1 MEKINEILK
10 NFSFSQPESEVY
22 IAALG
27 LGKGT
32 VSEIAQKAGVG
43 RTVAYFH
50 IKNLLKR
57 NFLRQL
63 KSGKKLIISP
73 VPPSELAGR
82 LEEQVGSLK
91 SLIPQLEALSTAE
104 KEIPEIE
111 IQESSIAF
119 QKIYDEVTHMPV
131 GSSWKVIEDQRGAE
145 AELKLLN
152 NKFWNEF
159 FTRMTER
166 QITTKAIFT
175 QELLSSINKSI
186 TPKNYEIL
194 KKRKWDIHTISENKL
209 PIKNFVV
216 LYNNKLSFMFPEI
229 SMTITIRHSMLFHVV
244 NTLFETIFLLTQP
257 ATDPWNSKRSV

>member
-82 LEEQVGSLK
+82 LGTSRE
-91 SLIPQLEALSTAE
+91 PQ
-104 KEIPEIE
+104 
-111 IQESSIAF
+111 IA
-119 QKIYDEVTHMPV
+119 
-131 GSSWKVIEDQRGAE
+131 
-145 AELKLLN
+145 
-152 NKFWNEF
+152 
-159 FTRMTER
+159 
-166 QITTKAIFT
+166 
-175 QELLSSINKSI
+175 
-186 TPKNYEIL
+186 
-194 KKRKWDIHTISENKL
+194 
-209 PIKNFVV
+209 
-216 LYNNKLSFMFPEI
+216 
-229 SMTITIRHSMLFHVV
+229 HS
-244 NTLFETIFLLTQP
+244 P
-257 ATDPWNSKRSV
+257 A